1 MRIHKA
7 KASNYNM
14 VSTEAI
20 VNYICE
26 YNKEIAEL
34 LNNDSEYV
42 DMNRTTLKSIAAELE
57 TVVKQLKATRGIY

>member
-7 KASNYNM
+7 KASNYNT

-20 VNYICE
+20 ADYICE
-26 YNKEIAEL
+26 YNKEITEL

-57 TVVKQLKATRGIY
+57 TVIKQLKATRGIY

>member
-7 KASNYNM
+7 KASNYNA

-20 VNYICE
+20 TNYICE
-26 YNKEIAEL
+26 YNKEITEL

-42 DMNRTTLKSIAAELE
+42 DMNRTILKSIAAELE
-57 TVVKQLKATRGIY
+57 TVIKQLKATRGIY